1 MLKHFAYSRLNLSYT
16 QDYMETLS
24 ELVSG
29 SCGLLME
36 DKELPDEQN
45 NTEEEFVLVGGS
57 SPIFG
62 EFNLTVYIALL
73 SLFTAMTT
81 VATVSLSIPFPSTTG
96 YFNLGDTLVMMS
108 GFLLGPV
115 GGFIAGGAGSAMG
128 DVALG
133 YFHFAPITFIA
144 KGLEGMMVGIFSYKF
159 RSKKAVTIWDVVGV
173 IFAALMMLG
182 GYYFG
187 EILLL
192 GFPPE
197 VAFVEL
203 ITINLLQVTMG
214 GIVAL
219 LVGPIVRKHLMDIL
233 GSE

>member
-1 MLKHFAYSRLNLSYT
+1 MPNEYDHT
-16 QDYMETLS
+16 ED
-24 ELVSG
+24 ELV
-29 SCGLLME
+29 
-36 DKELPDEQN
+36 
-45 NTEEEFVLVGGS
+45 LVDGPTS
-57 SPIFG
+57 IFG
-62 EFNLTVYIALL
+62 EFNPTVYIALL

-81 VATVSLSIPFPSTTG
+81 VATILLSIPFPTTTG

-108 GFLLGPV
+108 GFLLGPI
-115 GGFIAGGAGSAMG
+115 GGFIAGGVGSAMG

-133 YFHFAPITFIA
+133 YFLFVPVTFIA

-159 RSKKAVTIWDVVGV
+159 RSEKAVTIWDIVGV

-187 EILLL
+187 EIFIL

-203 ITINLLQVTMG
+203 ITINILQVTMG

-233 GSE
+233 GRE

>member
-1 MLKHFAYSRLNLSYT
+1 MSS
-16 QDYMETLS
+16 
-24 ELVSG
+24 
-29 SCGLLME
+29 
-36 DKELPDEQN
+36 EQN
-45 NTEEEFVLVGGS
+45 HTEEEFVLVGGPAS
-57 SPIFG
+57 IFG

-81 VATVSLSIPFPSTTG
+81 VATVSLSIPFPSTVG
-96 YFNLGDTLVMMS
+96 YFNLGDTLVMIS
-108 GFLLGPV
+108 GFLLGPL
-115 GGFIAGGAGSAMG
+115 GGFIAGGVGSAMG

-133 YFHFAPITFIA
+133 YFHFVPVTFIA

-159 RSKKAVTIWDVVGV
+159 RSGKAITIWDVVGV

-187 EILLL
+187 EIFIL
-192 GFPPE
+192 GLSPE
-197 VAFVEL
+197 VAFLEL

-219 LVGPIVRKHLMDIL
+219 LVGPIVRKHLRDIL
-233 GSE
+233 GTEL

>member
-1 MLKHFAYSRLNLSYT
+1 MPFEVT
-16 QDYMETLS
+16 
-24 ELVSG
+24 SG
-29 SCGLLME
+29 PNGILME
-36 DKELPDEQN
+36 DKELPSEKN
-45 NTEEEFVLVGGS
+45 HTEEEFVLVGGPTS
-57 SPIFG
+57 LFG
-62 EFNLTVYIALL
+62 DFNITVYIALL

-81 VATVSLSIPFPSTTG
+81 VATVTLSIPFPSTAG

-133 YFHFAPITFIA
+133 YLPYVPITFIA

-159 RSKKAVTIWDVVGV
+159 RSGKAVTIWDIVGV
-173 IFAALMMLG
+173 IFAALMMLC

-187 EILLL
+187 EIFLL
-192 GFPPE
+192 GYSPE
-197 VAFVEL
+197 VAFAEL
-203 ITINLLQVTMG
+203 ITINVLQVTMG
-214 GIVAL
+214 GVVAL

-233 GSE
+233 GTE

>member
-1 MLKHFAYSRLNLSYT
+1 
-16 QDYMETLS
+16 
-24 ELVSG
+24 
-29 SCGLLME
+29 ME
-36 DKELPDEQN
+36 DKELSSEQN
-45 NTEEEFVLVGGS
+45 HTEDELVLID
-57 SPIFG
+57 SPASIFG

-81 VATVSLSIPFPSTTG
+81 VATVSLSIPFPSTAG

-108 GFLLGPV
+108 GFLLGPI

-133 YFHFAPITFIA
+133 YLPYVPITFIA

-159 RSKKAVTIWDVVGV
+159 RSGKTIKIWDIVGV

-187 EILLL
+187 EIILL
-192 GFPPE
+192 GYAPE
-197 VAFVEL
+197 VAFAEL

-233 GSE
+233 GRE